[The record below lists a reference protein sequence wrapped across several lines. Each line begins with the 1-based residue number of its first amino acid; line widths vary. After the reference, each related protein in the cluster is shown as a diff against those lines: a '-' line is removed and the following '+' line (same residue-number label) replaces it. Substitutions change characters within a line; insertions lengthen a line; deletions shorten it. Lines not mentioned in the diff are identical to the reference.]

1 MQKNV
6 EEKPELQTNSKILIS
21 FQKTET
27 KKELNLNEKLKSSVL
42 SPFVFSL
49 VQEAKHI

>member
-27 KKELNLNEKLKSSVL
+27 KKRTEFK
-42 SPFVFSL
+42 
-49 VQEAKHI
+49 